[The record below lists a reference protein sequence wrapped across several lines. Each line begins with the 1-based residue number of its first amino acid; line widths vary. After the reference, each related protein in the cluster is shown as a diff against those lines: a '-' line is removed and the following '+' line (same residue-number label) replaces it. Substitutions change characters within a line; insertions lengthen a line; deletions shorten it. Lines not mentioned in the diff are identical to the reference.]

1 MGTTTIETLQ
11 VQLKA
16 DVDDLKRQMDAAR
29 KSLGQLEFG
38 SKETREELEKLSKE
52 GQRLQSSFGGLK
64 SLFAGLDTAYIGKKL
79 VDVGKSAV
87 SMAMDVVESESLF
100 ETSMGGMADAAR
112 EWSDQLSESLGL
124 NAYELRKSV
133 SVMYNMTKSMGIAEG
148 TAYDM
153 STSLTQLAQDMASFY
168 NMDTDEAFVKLRSGI
183 TGETEPLKALGIL
196 VDENTI
202 KQYAYKNG
210 LAATGEELT
219 QQQKVLAR
227 YYAIL
232 DQTSTAQGDLA
243 RTIDSPANQLRILKA
258 QLEQAKIELGM
269 GLLPAVQ
276 EVMPYLVAFAQ
287 KLADIVTG
295 IFGVE
300 KASQSLSNSLGGAD
314 YSSIS
319 QAAKDETKLG
329 DAIEDTDKKL
339 KKSLTGFDEINKLG
353 TGAESLADNMGLSD
367 ADLSFDI
374 PTLSSGIEMESIFD
388 NDKLKDARETLDNIF
403 AVISNLGGALI
414 PIIGIKAI
422 KGFANLKS
430 AISGLSVPTSKIAK
444 GLIGAGGVVVGF
456 TSTRTA
462 GKELAKA
469 LNGDS
474 YSLGTMATSLVTGGA
489 GAIIGGLAIGGPL
502 GALAGGLS
510 VVAGTI
516 FGTISEFDDMRS
528 EFANNAFLEHAGLD
542 LSDLADEFKNV
553 WGEAEKLGI
562 KTAESRRTIEES
574 TELIGESSKNL
585 QPYIKQIMESGSVTE
600 EEAAAMEEDLDIM
613 VENMQKIVDTRVEN
627 IFDTFNSFVSI
638 AREDFN
644 DELAAMQTKFLEFQ
658 ALFGKTT
665 GKYKAKIDVLLNK
678 AAEEGLNE
686 KEREDLNDAIKD
698 LSDLSIVVTREKSVF
713 DDFVSAAQE
722 GLNVKSVDDAQNILN
737 ELSAKTSE
745 YQKSMTAAYENAV
758 ADIKTLETHNA
769 VMLEKGDI
777 TQSQHDYF
785 ADLFSTAK
793 KDLNKSFDASKS
805 KLKDDIKIV
814 TDMIQ
819 TAALNNL
826 SSISK
831 DLQKSYDKKN
841 AFGKFFA
848 DFDMDKYIRSGLQD
862 VTKDT
867 LAPIEKAIK
876 DFLYAPGFDDNSWFA
891 QALNL
896 NDNTWLTDAAK
907 DAIDRHISVETKMGF
922 LEVGVF
928 NTDMNTAIKETLHD
942 LGIPGYS
949 NGGLPEDGL
958 FYANSRELVGKF
970 INGKTA
976 VANNYQITEGIKQ
989 AVLEA
994 LQTAGSMDGGNWTI
1008 QVVDTDGNIK
1018 AEAIISAAERRNRR
1032 DGRTILPLGD

>member
-64 SLFAGLDTAYIGKKL
+64 SLFAGLGTAYIGKKL

-133 SVMYNMTKSMGIAEG
+133 GVMYNMTKSMGIAEG

-339 KKSLTGFDEINKLG
+339 KKSLTGFDEINKLSAG
-353 TGAESLADNMGLSD
+353 TGSLAESMGLTGE
-367 ADLSFDI
+367 DLSFDI
-374 PTLSSGIEMESIFD
+374 PTLSSGVEMESIFD
-388 NDKLKDARETLDNIF
+388 NDKLKDAREAIDNICE
-403 AVISNLGGALI
+403 VVKNMRGALI
-414 PIIGIKAI
+414 ALAGYKVI
-422 KGFANLKS
+422 KGLSGLKS
-430 AISGLSVPTSKIAK
+430 GISGISGVSGKLAK
-444 GLIGAGGVVVGF
+444 GMIGAGGVVVGF
-456 TSTRTA
+456 ESTRTA
-462 GKELAKA
+462 AREFASENTNLATA
-469 LNGDS
+469 IS
-474 YSLGTMATSLVTGGA
+474 SLVTGGA
-489 GAIIGGLAIGGPL
+489 GAIIGGLAIGGTL
-502 GALAGGLS
+502 GALAGGLA
-510 VVAGTI
+510 VVGGTLAGVSDGMVTMRLTALQTDYYDI
-516 FGTISEFDDMRS
+516 QGTKIDDLRNSLNNYFASMDFDKQT
-528 EFANNAFLEHAGLD
+528 E
-542 LSDLADEFKNV
+542 
-553 WGEAEKLGI
+553 WI
-562 KTAESRRTIEES
+562 RTIENAEKSYETAQKKYDDMWHTIADKPELDDTDIENLTDAYNDLAQAAKAVNDAKISSLMES
-574 TELIGESSKNL
+574 IKIGIEQNITPALSERLGNLLGQLEYANVLIGNEMSRINSKYQSIINEISESGTITEAQRAELQQYRKDLDDYTINSDSSKEEWNANINEAL
-585 QPYIKQIMESGSVTE
+585 QGVINAG
-600 EEAAAMEEDLDIM
+600 
-613 VENMQKIVDTRVEN
+613 
-627 IFDTFNSFVSI
+627 
-638 AREDFN
+638 
-644 DELAAMQTKFLEFQ
+644 
-658 ALFGKTT
+658 G
-665 GKYKAKIDVLLNK
+665 NK
-678 AAEEGLNE
+678 
-686 KEREDLNDAIKD
+686 DQVI
-698 LSDLSIVVTREKSVF
+698 S
-713 DDFVSAAQE
+713 
-722 GLNVKSVDDAQNILN
+722 NVKSLMSDRDTYIDTVQKKYAADRNTLVQLIDIDLKKFGGQLGFSIDKNGNGEADVLEDLEGAYNAQLK
-737 ELSAKTSE
+737 E
-745 YQKSMTAAYENAV
+745 
-758 ADIKTLETHNA
+758 IKTKYNET
-769 VMLEKGDI
+769 L
-777 TQSQHDYF
+777 
-785 ADLFSTAK
+785 
-793 KDLNKSFDASKS
+793 
-805 KLKDDIKIV
+805 
-814 TDMIQ
+814 
-819 TAALNNL
+819 
-826 SSISK
+826 
-831 DLQKSYDKKN
+831 
-841 AFGKFFA
+841 
-848 DFDMDKYIRSGLQD
+848 
-862 VTKDT
+862 
-867 LAPIEKAIK
+867 
-876 DFLYAPGFDDNSWFA
+876 
-891 QALNL
+891 
-896 NDNTWLTDAAK
+896 
-907 DAIDRHISVETKMGF
+907 DAIINTYSANTIMHSGQSYE
-922 LEVGVF
+922 EVYD
-928 NTDMNTAIKETLHD
+928 NPLKEFAY
-942 LGIPGYS
+942 GIGAS
-949 NGGLPEDGL
+949 IGGLLGSDYIARSELAREQTELLRTLESYRISGFATGGFPEDGL
-958 FYANSRELVGKF
+958 FYANSRELVGRF
-970 INGKTA
+970 TNGKTA